1 MDLPICKNIKKLRQR
16 AGLTQRALASLLQVS
31 VQAVS
36 KWEQER
42 SYPDLTLLPAI
53 ASLFG
58 VSIDELFKSEE
69 RTHPQKETKEQRS
82 QGERCSFVI
91 LSNIIK
97 RSGILSAAH
106 SVSERLST
114 TVRRCPPSF
123 SI

>member
-1 MDLPICKNIKKLRQR
+1 MEDLPETMDLPICKNIKKLRQR

-58 VSIDELFKSEE
+58 VSIDELFKSED
-69 RTHPQKETKEQRS
+69 
-82 QGERCSFVI
+82 
-91 LSNIIK
+91 
-97 RSGILSAAH
+97 
-106 SVSERLST
+106 
-114 TVRRCPPSF
+114 
-123 SI
+123 